1 MPVEK
6 ITLTAK
12 FKVDLADVD
21 ESAISEIY
29 RLFDEYREIVNELI
43 DFATSNNI
51 TSFMRLCY
59 AKYRELR
66 QRYPTLPS
74 QYIVT
79 ACRHAASIYKSF
91 IERKKLGIC
100 KRDKPAFKGR
110 TLWLNKQLFKLDVE
124 SWKVSIAI
132 REIRWFTLK
141 WITLKLF
148 HGKYHDKF
156 KGMKPGEAQLVLK
169 DDNNL
174 YLNVALS
181 QMVELPEISVEA
193 KVIAVDVNENVIVYG
208 NDGFVERFET
218 NEGII
223 RTRYFLKRR
232 RIHLK
237 VRGRELRKKLL
248 EKYRG
253 REWRRVREIY
263 YKAAKRIIGKALEI
277 GATVIVMEGLVRL
290 NEEHMGSKE
299 LNGRLHRWS
308 YRRFQRILEYQ
319 AKLHGLNVKYV
330 DPRNTSKICP
340 VCRGKLDQTR
350 GGAG

>member
-1 MPVEK
+1 MPVEE

-12 FKVDLADVD
+12 FKVDLTDVD
-21 ESAISEIY
+21 EGAISEIY

-100 KRDKPAFKGR
+100 KREKPAFKGR

-141 WITLKLF
+141 WITLKLL
-148 HGKYHDKF
+148 HGKYHNKF
-156 KGMKPGEAQLVLK
+156 KGMKPGEA
-169 DDNNL
+169 
-174 YLNVALS
+174 
-181 QMVELPEISVEA
+181 
-193 KVIAVDVNENVIVYG
+193 
-208 NDGFVERFET
+208 
-218 NEGII
+218 
-223 RTRYFLKRR
+223 
-232 RIHLK
+232 H
-237 VRGRELRKKLL
+237 
-248 EKYRG
+248 
-253 REWRRVREIY
+253 W
-263 YKAAKRIIGKALEI
+263 
-277 GATVIVMEGLVRL
+277 
-290 NEEHMGSKE
+290 
-299 LNGRLHRWS
+299 
-308 YRRFQRILEYQ
+308 
-319 AKLHGLNVKYV
+319 
-330 DPRNTSKICP
+330 C
-340 VCRGKLDQTR
+340 
-350 GGAG
+350 